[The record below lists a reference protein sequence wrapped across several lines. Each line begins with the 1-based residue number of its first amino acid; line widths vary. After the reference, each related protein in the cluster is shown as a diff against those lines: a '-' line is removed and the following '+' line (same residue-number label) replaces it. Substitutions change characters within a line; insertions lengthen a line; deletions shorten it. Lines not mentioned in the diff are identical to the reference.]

1 MSLKE
6 KVKKNQSVKNF
17 VHYLLI
23 PKKQARP
30 RTWVKWF
37 VNPFYHTRKTGS
49 LIRRSVRMDVVPF
62 NPFEIG
68 KDSVVEDF
76 ATINNGV
83 GPVIIGDR
91 VFIGLGNVVIGP
103 VEIGNDTILAQHIV
117 ISGLNHNYE
126 DVHRPISAQGVSTK
140 KIVIHEN
147 CWIGANVVVTA
158 GVTIGKHCI
167 VAAGSVVT
175 RDIPPYSVAVGS
187 PARVVKQY
195 NFETKEWERV
205 KP

>member
-6 KVKKNQSVKNF
+6 KVKKNQSVKKF

-83 GPVIIGDR
+83 GPVTIGDR
-91 VFIGLGNVVIGP
+91 VFIGLGNVIIGP

-140 KIVIHEN
+140 KIVIQEN